1 LKANA
6 SKFARIGFLAFVI
19 AALSTGCHRLV
30 ATPISEVN
38 KSPASFDGKEVILHG
53 VVKEP
58 TRIPLINLKS
68 YLLKDDS
75 GEIVI
80 LTGGNLPRADEELSV
95 KVKVENLAIIN
106 GEPVGTTITEIARR

>member
-1 LKANA
+1 MKAKA
-6 SKFARIGFLAFVI
+6 SEFARIVLLAFAI
-19 AALSTGCHRLV
+19 AVLSTGCHRIV

-38 KSPASFDGKEVILHG
+38 KSPANFDGKEVILHG

-68 YLLKDDS
+68 YVLKDDS
-75 GEIVI
+75 GEIII

-106 GEPVGTTITEIARR
+106 GEPVGTTITEIARP